1 MLPYIL
7 AAVGGY
13 LIGQSQKKDAPQMA
27 KGGSV
32 DTIDYDKFLKAKV
45 NDYRS
50 QGYDVDESIDT
61 AFRDLGLETNGRF
74 NKIKLD
80 KVLEKSHPNL
90 KKQWKEYKKESEIY
104 VKDGDYV
111 NPFQYEMMADGG
123 MMAKGGKIPEKEVE
137 SLKRYTLKWYGKDGM
152 DDDDDADFK
161 PPVTQKEVED
171 AVSEYVRFCKKA
183 MSEGNES
190 KWGGGDSF
198 DREVVADI
206 MQYNRNPEADTFFYP
221 ELIKEIK
228 NIDGKMPMMYAK
240 GGKTKSKKFEFQVMF
255 YDGSGDL
262 IDSEYYVDD
271 PSDKEVIQ
279 LAKKLDAKTGQLY
292 RDKYES
298 GEYMELVADY
308 DFIDEYAKGGKVKSK
323 KWIQDA
329 LGGDEGSLRR
339 TAKRKGLLKG
349 DENLSMTDLKKLQKM
364 GGKTAK
370 RAHLAETLRKFDD
383 GGMTDYYEDLRVYVQ
398 GVGTIY
404 KGNSLSEAT
413 DVFDEYYA
421 NNPHAEMVMVDEKYG
436 DEIKWANTSS
446 TDDND
451 D

>member
-13 LIGQSQKKDAPQMA
+13 LIGQSQKKDVPQMA
-27 KGGSV
+27 KGGEMANGGK
-32 DTIDYDKFLKAKV
+32 TKDYMLYEYIVTTKI
-45 NDYRS
+45 
-50 QGYDVDESIDT
+50 VDEQGSNKEIDSWVY
-61 AFRDLGLETNGRF
+61 ANDEKYAIEKAEKN
-74 NKIKLD
+74 IKKD
-80 KVLEKSHPNL
+80 NPKVEI
-90 KKQWKEYKKESEIY
+90 KESSVSE
-104 VKDGDYV
+104 VEDDGEY
-111 NPFQYEMMADGG
+111 
-123 MMAKGGKIPEKEVE
+123 AKGGKIPEKEVE
-137 SLKRYTLKWYGKDGM
+137 SLKRYTLKWYGKDGLD

-228 NIDGKMPMMYAK
+228 NIDGKMPIMYAK
-240 GGKTKSKKFEFQVMF
+240 GGKT
-255 YDGSGDL
+255 
-262 IDSEYYVDD
+262 
-271 PSDKEVIQ
+271 
-279 LAKKLDAKTGQLY
+279 
-292 RDKYES
+292 
-298 GEYMELVADY
+298 
-308 DFIDEYAKGGKVKSK
+308 KSK

-383 GGMTDYYEDLRVYVQ
+383 GGTM
-398 GVGTIY
+398 
-404 KGNSLSEAT
+404 N
-413 DVFDEYYA
+413 
-421 NNPHAEMVMVDEKYG
+421 
-436 DEIKWANTSS
+436 
-446 TDDND
+446 
-451 D
+451 

>member
-13 LIGQSQKKDAPQMA
+13 LIGQSQKKDVPQMA
-27 KGGSV
+27 KGGMTDLEKYHNENGPYITEMELDEYFEKSV
-32 DTIDYDKFLKAKV
+32 D
-45 NDYRS
+45 
-50 QGYDVDESIDT
+50 G
-61 AFRDLGLETNGRF
+61 
-74 NKIKLD
+74 
-80 KVLEKSHPNL
+80 
-90 KKQWKEYKKESEIY
+90 YKKEDFFNVAENMGYEYDEDSDQYIKMAKGWKTKDYMLYEYIVTTKIVDEQGSNKEIDSWVYANDEKSAIEKAEKNIKKDNPKVEIKESSVSE
-104 VKDGDYV
+104 VEDDGEY
-111 NPFQYEMMADGG
+111 
-123 MMAKGGKIPEKEVE
+123 AKGGKIPEKEVE
-137 SLKRYTLKWYGKDGM
+137 SLKRYTLKWYGKDGL

-240 GGKTKSKKFEFQVMF
+240 GGKTKSKK
-255 YDGSGDL
+255 
-262 IDSEYYVDD
+262 
-271 PSDKEVIQ
+271 
-279 LAKKLDAKTGQLY
+279 
-292 RDKYES
+292 
-298 GEYMELVADY
+298 
-308 DFIDEYAKGGKVKSK
+308 
-323 KWIQDA
+323 WIQDA

-383 GGMTDYYEDLRVYVQ
+383 GGTM
-398 GVGTIY
+398 
-404 KGNSLSEAT
+404 N
-413 DVFDEYYA
+413 
-421 NNPHAEMVMVDEKYG
+421 
-436 DEIKWANTSS
+436 
-446 TDDND
+446 
-451 D
+451 

>member
-13 LIGQSQKKDAPQMA
+13 LIGQSQKKETFADGGMIWASPTLRKKYEFAFGKDFKPEYAIESSKKESLIESYYWNYLLDVLEIEELDEKAANDWKVAREVEDGKLVQKGPYRTRYMYSPSLDRLREQNEGEWYLYGSVSDTFAKGGMA
-27 KGGSV
+27 KGG
-32 DTIDYDKFLKAKV
+32 
-45 NDYRS
+45 N
-50 QGYDVDESIDT
+50 
-61 AFRDLGLETNGRF
+61 
-74 NKIKLD
+74 
-80 KVLEKSHPNL
+80 
-90 KKQWKEYKKESEIY
+90 
-104 VKDGDYV
+104 
-111 NPFQYEMMADGG
+111 
-123 MMAKGGKIPEKEVE
+123 IPEKEVE
-137 SLKRYTLKWYGKDGM
+137 GLKRYTLKWYGKDGM

-240 GGKTKSKKFEFQVMF
+240 GGKTKSKK
-255 YDGSGDL
+255 
-262 IDSEYYVDD
+262 
-271 PSDKEVIQ
+271 
-279 LAKKLDAKTGQLY
+279 
-292 RDKYES
+292 
-298 GEYMELVADY
+298 
-308 DFIDEYAKGGKVKSK
+308 
-323 KWIQDA
+323 WIQDA

-383 GGMTDYYEDLRVYVQ
+383 GGTM
-398 GVGTIY
+398 
-404 KGNSLSEAT
+404 N
-413 DVFDEYYA
+413 
-421 NNPHAEMVMVDEKYG
+421 
-436 DEIKWANTSS
+436 
-446 TDDND
+446 
-451 D
+451 